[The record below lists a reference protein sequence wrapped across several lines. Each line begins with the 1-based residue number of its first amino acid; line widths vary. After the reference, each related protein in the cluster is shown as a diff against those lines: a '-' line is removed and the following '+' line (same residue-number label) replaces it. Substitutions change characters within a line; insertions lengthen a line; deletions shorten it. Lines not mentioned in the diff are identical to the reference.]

1 LPSIYIKAIIDNRK
15 NKKEAKKKMP
25 WKEKTRRENVD
36 KGFSVM
42 GIIMTARGIL
52 SYFLIF

>member
-1 LPSIYIKAIIDNRK
+1 MAIIDNRK

-25 WKEKTRRENVD
+25 WKEKTRRENVN
-36 KGFSVM
+36 KRFSVM

-52 SYFLIF
+52 SYFLLF